1 MNKKIFKN
9 IEWSVL
15 IYSLIL
21 FGFGLV
27 ALYSASKN
35 SDFEEFNKQIK
46 WFIISIPF
54 LISVASIDYLKIIK
68 YSLLYYLLIC
78 VLLVLVLKTA
88 PVNGASSWFDLGS
101 IKIQPSEIGKIF
113 IITAV
118 SQFIV
123 RMQYKGKNEINKV
136 HKLLL
141 VLLVMMIPILL
152 ILKQPDYGTA
162 AAYLI
167 AYIFILFVAGIKKR
181 YIFSALIIMP
191 ILMYLMYIYILP
203 HYAPHSIQRI
213 NVFLNP
219 NIDPRGA
226 GYNIIQSKLAVGS
239 GYVFGMGLLKGTQT
253 QLGYLYPIT
262 TDFIYAL
269 IAEELGFIVSGAIIV
284 VYVLLITKAIK
295 ISKTAKDNAGA
306 YIAAGISGIFFFHMV
321 QNIGMTMGLL
331 PITGVP
337 LPFVSYGGS
346 ALVTNFIAI
355 GLLLN
360 ISARRQKAIFVDM
373 ERRKQ

>member
-373 ERRKQ
+373 ERRV

>member
-21 FGFGLV
+21 FCCGLV

-68 YSLLYYLLIC
+68 YSFLYYILIC
-78 VLLVLVLKTA
+78 VLLILVLKTA

-123 RMQYKGKNEINKV
+123 RMQYKGKNELNKL
-136 HKLLL
+136 HKLFL
-141 VLLVMMIPILL
+141 VLLVMMLPILL

-181 YIFSALIIMP
+181 YIISALIITP

-269 IAEELGFIVSGAIIV
+269 IAEELGFIVSGTIIV

-306 YIAAGISGIFFFHMV
+306 YIAAGISGVFFFHMI